1 MAQKIIASLI
11 DDMDGTEAS
20 ETVTFGLD
28 GAEYTIDLSEANA
41 THLRSALSGFVE
53 KAARVVK
60 GRKPRAANGARTT
73 VQAGGNREQ
82 NHAIREWARAQGKEI
97 SDRGRI
103 PVELVQEFQAAHE
116 TPASITLTSAS
127 TDAAD
132 EFNELV
138 NA

>member
-1 MAQKIIASLI
+1 MAQRIIASLI
-11 DDMDGTEAS
+11 DDMDGTEAT

-41 THLRSALSGFVE
+41 TRLRDALSDFVE
-53 KAARVVK
+53 KGSKVK
-60 GRKPRAANGARTT
+60 GRKPRATNGARVT

-82 NHAIREWARAQGKEI
+82 NLAIRAWARAQGKAI

-116 TPASITLTSAS
+116 TPAPLTLTSAS

-138 NA
+138 SA